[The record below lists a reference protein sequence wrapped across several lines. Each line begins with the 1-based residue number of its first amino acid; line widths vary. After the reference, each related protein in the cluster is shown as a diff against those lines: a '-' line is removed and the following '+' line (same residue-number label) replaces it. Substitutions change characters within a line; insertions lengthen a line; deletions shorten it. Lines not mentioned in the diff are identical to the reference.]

1 MTRGRPAAEASA
13 ALASLASPADSQH
26 DRAVA
31 PDERARDNRHMRS
44 RGRKRIAALAITL
57 TLAALGCRPEHR
69 PSTATPAHDA
79 RDAAPNATAP
89 AGADPVPTTTILQE
103 ADRLAV
109 GRDGVWAW
117 RPTRGP
123 AARVDATGAA
133 RLIAGSDGG
142 RALAF
147 SADGHAL
154 LAGPARLEVRDDH
167 IDVPAAPARFG
178 EGLVGK
184 LQTGLAPTA
193 YEPVGAA
200 WSADGE
206 LVVVALRHRPGRGPA
221 ATLPPDM
228 PKQRLVAFDR
238 SGTYRGELG
247 REALPLIAVGRERV
261 FATGGLTISVWQRGT
276 TFTQAPRITAQA
288 GISALAL
295 APDETR
301 LAYAWNPGTR
311 GTADSAGHV
320 ALVAAD
326 GAPGPTWRADRYV
339 ADLAWHPTGAMLATA
354 GDDGAHLWRLTADGA
369 AEVALP
375 VPAGGPATAVAFA
388 PDGRTLAVARGGAA
402 PQVDWVPLPA
412 P

>member
-1 MTRGRPAAEASA
+1 MSRSPSPAAT
-13 ALASLASPADSQH
+13 
-26 DRAVA
+26 
-31 PDERARDNRHMRS
+31 
-44 RGRKRIAALAITL
+44 LAITL

-69 PSTATPAHDA
+69 PSAATPPHDA
-79 RDAAPNATAP
+79 RDAAPDAAAP
-89 AGADPVPTTTILQE
+89 EGVAHVHTTTILQE

-109 GRDGVWAW
+109 GSDGIWAW
-117 RPTRGP
+117 RPVRGP

-147 SADGHAL
+147 TADGHAL

-167 IDVPAAPARFG
+167 VDVPAAPARFG

-193 YEPVGAA
+193 YEPDGAA